1 MLLEGRCLGAKS
13 STVDYS
19 AEIVTCFAMQA
30 TEATNSSRLVGFMK
44 LGLETDRT
52 VIDLGGNRQ
61 VGYANV
67 RVHVTATVRV
77 HVSETLVPNDAK
89 GLTGQV
95 VDLPS
100 DVVEDGDWRSR
111 IDSRRQWWVDSRGN
125 ARAAGSTAG
134 TRRWRPRRIGVSDNG
149 YGVSDNGEAGGAE
162 SMSGSG
168 SLAATRRTRSAS

>member
-1 MLLEGRCLGAKS
+1 
-13 STVDYS
+13 
-19 AEIVTCFAMQA
+19 MQA

-95 VDLPS
+95 VDL
-100 DVVEDGDWRSR
+100 RSR